1 MGILD
6 IFKRKDSF
14 DDMELSKEPP
24 SSYDFGSSG
33 QDNTP
38 TMPGPNYADPYSQG
52 SFQHGPSQP
61 NNQGGDSQLIAKELE
76 IISSKLDSI
85 RATLESLNQ
94 RISGLERVAYGD
106 QNYGRR
112 Y

>member
-6 IFKRKDSF
+6 LFKRKNEF
-14 DDMELSKEPP
+14 DDLELSKEPP
-24 SSYDFGSSG
+24 SSYEFGSSG
-33 QDNTP
+33 KDTTP
-38 TMPGPNYADPYSQG
+38 TMPGPLGQQQYQDPYAA
-52 SFQHGPSQP
+52 
-61 NNQGGDSQLIAKELE
+61 QGGFTQQGGRDQLVAKELE

>member
-6 IFKRKDSF
+6 IFKRKDDL
-14 DDMELSKEPP
+14 DDFELPKEPE
-24 SSYDFGSSG
+24 STYEFGSSG
-33 QDNTP
+33 QDHTP
-38 TMPGPNYADPYSQG
+38 TMPGPPSQGYQDPYGQPQG
-52 SFQHGPSQP
+52 YGR
-61 NNQGGDSQLIAKELE
+61 DQLVSKELE

-94 RISGLERVAYGD
+94 RIAGLERVAYGE
-106 QNYGRR
+106 NNGRR

>member
-6 IFKRKDSF
+6 IFKRKNEL
-14 DDMELSKEPP
+14 DDFELPKEPE

-33 QDNTP
+33 QDHTP
-38 TMPGPNYADPYSQG
+38 TMPGPMNQNYQDPYAQSR
-52 SFQHGPSQP
+52 
-61 NNQGGDSQLIAKELE
+61 GGYDSGNRDQLVAKELE

-94 RISGLERVAYGD
+94 RIAGLERVAYGE
-106 QNYGRR
+106 NYGRR

>member
-6 IFKRKDSF
+6 IFKRKDEL
-14 DDMELSKEPP
+14 DDFELPKEPE
-24 SSYDFGSSG
+24 SSYEFGSSG
-33 QDNTP
+33 QDHTP
-38 TMPGPNYADPYSQG
+38 TMPGPVNQQYQDPYAQ
-52 SFQHGPSQP
+52 QHGYGNRDQ
-61 NNQGGDSQLIAKELE
+61 IVAKELE

-94 RISGLERVAYGD
+94 RIAGLERVAYGD
-106 QNYGRR
+106 NYGRR

>member
-6 IFKRKDSF
+6 IFKRKDHF
-14 DDMELSKEPP
+14 EDLELSKDPP
-24 SSYDFGSSG
+24 KDYDFSMHE
-33 QDNTP
+33 QP
-38 TMPGPNYADPYSQG
+38 APPGPNYGDPYTQPQQQMQQSHG
-52 SFQHGPSQP
+52 S
-61 NNQGGDSQLIAKELE
+61 DQLVAKELE

>member
-6 IFKRKDSF
+6 IFKRKH
-14 DDMELSKEPP
+14 DDDFELPKEPEA
-24 SSYDFGSSG
+24 SYDFASSG
-33 QDNTP
+33 EDTTP
-38 TMPGPNYADPYSQG
+38 TMPGPMSQNYHDPYAQSRSG
-52 SFQHGPSQP
+52 YDA
-61 NNQGGDSQLIAKELE
+61 GGRDPLVAKELE

-94 RISGLERVAYGD
+94 RIAGLERVAYGE
-106 QNYGRR
+106 NYGRR